1 MKKFTILLLLLGFI
15 SAVSTAQ
22 INVQS
27 SFSKKFN
34 VEFRVGPSFPYSD
47 FGNKDANN
55 NNSGYAKLGY
65 KAEAIAGYKLID
77 VIGINVM
84 GFYNANGTDLS
95 SLSNKLNIST
105 PGRTWT
111 SDSKSWNIYGALLG
125 FEYSYPASKYFIV
138 GFKAYT
144 GLLNATAPK
153 VELTSGSDS
162 FVQDEKSTTSL
173 TYMFSV
179 SGAYPIT
186 KSTFWITSVGYL
198 GSTPRFDN
206 IKTVSTIN
214 GVREETTL
222 TFNQDMKVFVV
233 DTGIRIVF

>member
-1 MKKFTILLLLLGFI
+1 MKNFTILLLLLGFI
-15 SAVSTAQ
+15 STVSTAQ

-47 FGNKDANN
+47 FGNKDATN
-55 NNSGYAKLGY
+55 NNSGFAKLGY
-65 KAEAIAGYKLID
+65 KAEAIVGYKLID
-77 VIGINVM
+77 VIGINLM

-95 SLSNKLNIST
+95 SLSNQLNTSS
-105 PGRTWT
+105 GKTWT
-111 SDSKSWNIYGALLG
+111 SESKSWNIYGALLG
-125 FEYSYPASKYFIV
+125 FEYSYPASKSFIV

-144 GLLNATAPK
+144 GILNTTAPK

-162 FVQDEKSTTSL
+162 YVQDEKSTTAL

-179 SGAYPIT
+179 SGAYPIS

-198 GSTPRFDN
+198 GSTPKFEN
-206 IKTVSTIN
+206 VKTTQTIN
-214 GVREETTL
+214 GVKSESTS